1 MLTLPY
7 DITCGYCDCSEFG
20 SLTVSPKRRAV
31 KYEIEFFLEDGFS
44 TYADGNA
51 YTIKKHHIQ
60 IATPGQVRYSHLPFK
75 TMYLKFLA
83 EGALAERLTKAP
95 AYFSS
100 SHPEK
105 MIELLNEIILL
116 NESKNNELLLQSRML
131 SFLSLVLADSTIP
144 KLQSG
149 QNYEIIAKAERYI
162 EANYHRQIS
171 LQDVARA
178 VNLSP
183 IYFHNI
189 FKAAC
194 GRSPHSYLIS
204 CRITEAKKQLW
215 NTNIPLG
222 MVAENCGFGCQQYF
236 NRIFKKETGTTP
248 GKYRKEFQQNYLQE

>member
-20 SLTVSPKRRAV
+20 SLKISPKRRAV
-31 KYEIEFFLEDGFS
+31 KYEIEFYLEDGFS
-44 TYADGNA
+44 TCADGIA

-60 IATPGQVRYSHLPFK
+60 IATPGQIRYSHLPFK
-75 TMYLKFLA
+75 TMYLKFHAEGELA
-83 EGALAERLTKAP
+83 EKLTKAP

-100 SHPEK
+100 SNPEK
-105 MIELLNEIILL
+105 MIELLGEIILL

-131 SFLSLVLADSTIP
+131 AFLSLVLSDSTIP

-149 QNYEIIAKAERYI
+149 QNYELIVKAKQYI
-162 EANYHRQIS
+162 ETNYHRPIS
-171 LQDVARA
+171 LQDISGA

-183 IYFHNI
+183 TYFHNI
-189 FKAAC
+189 FKAAS
-194 GRSPHSYLIS
+194 GVSPHNYLIS

-222 MVAENCGFGCQQYF
+222 IIADNCGFGCQQYF